1 MKVSRSARSAVAG
14 LAIALLLGGLLA
26 VALGYPPI
34 AGLRAL
40 LHYSLGTGSKRA
52 LTVTNAVPLLL
63 TGLSAAIAFA
73 SGPVNLGQPGQVLM
87 GALAAVTLGL
97 HLHLPPAVQVPALI
111 AASTLGG
118 AAWAGV
124 AAMARRRLGMDE
136 FIVTLMLNEVARLF
150 CDWVISSPL
159 QDRGAGSVTT
169 RTIDRAGFIPQ
180 LGGWSASVAIGA
192 VAVIVA
198 WIVCRR
204 LVVGYE
210 WRMAGQAPLFARLGG
225 VEVDRNYSAALAFSG
240 GFAGLAGGVL
250 LLAGPHRFV
259 KGLGGNY
266 GWDGVMIAVVAVNA
280 LLGVVLYGLLF
291 SALQTG
297 AIGME
302 ILADIPAEFIQ
313 ILQAII
319 VLVTVAA
326 RGALTE
332 ALGRRSAGRLARR
345 QRAAATGADADGAD
359 P

>member
-1 MKVSRSARSAVAG
+1 MKVARSARSAVAG
-14 LAIALLLGGLLA
+14 LVVALLIGALLA
-26 VALGYPPI
+26 LALGYPPI

-40 LHYSLGTGSKRA
+40 LHYSLGTGPKRA
-52 LTVTNAVPLLL
+52 LTIANAVPLVL
-63 TGLSAAIAFA
+63 TGISAAIAFA
-73 SGPVNLGQPGQVLM
+73 AGPINLGQPGQVLM
-87 GALAAVTLGL
+87 GALVAVTLGL
-97 HLHLPPAVQVPALI
+97 NLHLPAVAQVPVLV
-111 AASTLGG
+111 AASACGG

-124 AAMARRRLGMDE
+124 AAIARRRLGMDE

-150 CDWVISSPL
+150 SDWVISSPL
-159 QDRGAGSVTT
+159 QDPAAGSVTT
-169 RTIDRAGFIPQ
+169 RTIDRAGFLPKV
-180 LGGWSASVAIGA
+180 GGWSTSVGIGA
-192 VAVIVA
+192 GAAVVAAV
-198 WIVCRR
+198 VCRR

-225 VEVDRNYSAALAFSG
+225 VDVDRNFSMALVFSG

-280 LLGVVLYGLLF
+280 LLAVVLYGLLF

-313 ILQAII
+313 ILQAVI

-326 RGALTE
+326 RGVLTDAL
-332 ALGRRSAGRLARR
+332 ARRSARRLVRR
-345 QRAAATGADADGAD
+345 QGALQDG
-359 P
+359 PGP